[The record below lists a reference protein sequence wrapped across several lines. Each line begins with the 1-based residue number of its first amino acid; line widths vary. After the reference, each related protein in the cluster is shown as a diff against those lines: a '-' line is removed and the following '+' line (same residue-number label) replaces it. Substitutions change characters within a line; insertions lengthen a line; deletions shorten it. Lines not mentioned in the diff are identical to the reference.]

1 MLVTV
6 FDLVRY
12 VKQRLEIYF
21 NSRINNGVETKN
33 SNSEIN
39 DFNPAIPKIYDFL
52 VPPDEIQ
59 ENGYPA
65 NCPSVC
71 IVVDE
76 MTPTSRLTQEV
87 SFSLHTAVCNQS
99 TCDKETAQMV
109 ENTNGLYEFKKTD
122 GYARIDAQKDLYEES
137 LRLATQVLEAVQG
150 IAMGGLKIFNLKLV
164 PPSISLED
172 FPFSTATV
180 TVDFE
185 LTQLSGSQTNEACEL
200 NKKIQ
205 ELL

>member
-6 FDLVRY
+6 FDLVKY
-12 VKQRLEIYF
+12 IKQRLEVYF
-21 NSRINNGVETKN
+21 NSRINNGIESKN

-39 DFNPAIPKIYDFL
+39 EFNPAIPKIYDFL
-52 VPPDEIQ
+52 VPPDEIE
-59 ENGYPA
+59 ENGYPSS
-65 NCPSVC
+65 CPSVC

-76 MTPTSRLTQEV
+76 ITPTARLTQDV
-87 SFSLHTAVCNQS
+87 SLSLHTAVCNPATS
-99 TCDKETAQMV
+99 DKETAVLV
-109 ENTNGLYEFKKTD
+109 ENTTTLYEFKDTD
-122 GYARIDAQKDLYEES
+122 GYTRINAQKDLYEAS

-150 IAMGGLKIFNLKLV
+150 VALGGLKIFNLKLT

-172 FPFSTATV
+172 CPFSTASV

-185 LTQLSGSQTNEACEL
+185 LTQLAGSQTNNACEL